1 MSTPAVSNQ
10 SSRAFPFRGIRV
22 IDLSHVYNGPFADFL
37 MAMAGAEVIKVELLT
52 KEHLRRLGDMG

>member
-22 IDLSHVYNGPFADFL
+22 IDLL